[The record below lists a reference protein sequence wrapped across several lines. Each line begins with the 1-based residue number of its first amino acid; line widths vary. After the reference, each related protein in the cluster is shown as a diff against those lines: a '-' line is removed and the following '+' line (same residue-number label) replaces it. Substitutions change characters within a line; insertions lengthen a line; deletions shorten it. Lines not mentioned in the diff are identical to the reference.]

1 MKTVSD
7 YLYSKASSMK
17 IPLGGTFELSPVCN
31 FACKM
36 CYVRKTPQDIARE
49 GKSLKTWQ
57 QWLELGRQCRDAGM
71 LYLLLTGGEPFLYP
85 NFRELYTALHEMGL
99 IISINTNG
107 TMIDEQTVAWLKEKA
122 PQRVNITLYG
132 ASEDT
137 YERICGQRSGYRR
150 ACRAIDLLR
159 QAGIPVVINASM
171 IPENQADLE
180 EIIQFGKSRSLNT
193 RVATYMFPPARREG
207 EETDSR
213 FTPQQCAQVF
223 LRKAKAMQTPQDYAR
238 WLENQRAQHQTGED
252 TAQDWGEHREEFM
265 RCRAGRSSFWVSWD
279 GSMTACGI
287 VPFPIVC
294 YPFQEDFLPC
304 WQRLTEKVRSTA
316 VLSGCAGCRH
326 KELCKPCV
334 AMIQAETGSPNE
346 KAPYLCQLT
355 GCLLEQIDK
364 QLEEIDHAKE
374 E

>member
-207 EETDSR
+207 EESDSR

-238 WLENQRAQHQTGED
+238 WLENQRAQHNGGGGGE
-252 TAQDWGEHREEFM
+252 
-265 RCRAGRSSFWVSWD
+265 
-279 GSMTACGI
+279 
-287 VPFPIVC
+287 
-294 YPFQEDFLPC
+294 PFQANGQGINDHADQHGAGDSQNAPALFLLGADLVQILFGIQNGRPPLDGRASASIMTQTAPKVKGANGAP
-304 WQRLTEKVRSTA
+304 QRSA
-316 VLSGCAGCRH
+316 SA
-326 KELCKPCV
+326 KPCKS
-334 AMIQAETGSPNE
+334 T
-346 KAPYLCQLT
+346 C
-355 GCLLEQIDK
+355 
-364 QLEEIDHAKE
+364 
-374 E
+374 

>member
-1 MKTVSD
+1 MNTVSD

-49 GKSLKTWQ
+49 GKRLKTWQ
-57 QWLELGRQCRDAGM
+57 EWLELGRQCRDAGM

-99 IISINTNG
+99 ILSINTNG
-107 TMIDEQTVAWLKEKA
+107 TMIDEETVAWLKEKA

-137 YERICGQRSGYRR
+137 YERICGQSSGYRR

-159 QAGIPVVINASM
+159 EAGIPVVINASM

-180 EIIQFGKSRSLNT
+180 QIIHFGKKRSLNT

-213 FTPQQCAQVF
+213 FTPEQCAQVF

-238 WLENQRAQHQTGED
+238 WLENQRALHQTGEES
-252 TAQDWGEHREEFM
+252 AQDWGEHREEFM

-287 VPFPIVC
+287 VPFPLVC
-294 YPFQEDFLPC
+294 DPFREDFLAC

-316 VLSGCAGCRH
+316 VLAGCAGCRH

-334 AMIQAETGSPNE
+334 AMIQSETGSPNE

-355 GCLLEQIDK
+355 HCLLAQIDK
-364 QLEEIDHAKE
+364 ELEEVNNAKE